1 MLQRGRQ
8 RAQDGARRTRR
19 AAPGRLELTRHPA
32 ARQVD
37 MEAPGAAP
45 GATGLTAQLNATL
58 DALAEEWGSA
68 LPLVQVR
75 FPATR

>member
-1 MLQRGRQ
+1 
-8 RAQDGARRTRR
+8 
-19 AAPGRLELTRHPA
+19 
-32 ARQVD
+32 

-75 FPATR
+75 FPADR